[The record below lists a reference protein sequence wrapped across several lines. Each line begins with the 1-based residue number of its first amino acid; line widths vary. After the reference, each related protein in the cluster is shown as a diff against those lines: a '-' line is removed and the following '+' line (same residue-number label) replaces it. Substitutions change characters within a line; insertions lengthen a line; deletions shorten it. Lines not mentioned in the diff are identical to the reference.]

1 MVNICYALLV
11 SIQNTNTNMYKYEI
25 SLLLMYAA
33 IQVQMVKF
41 LLFVIVNN
49 NRAGTMLAL
58 V

>member
-11 SIQNTNTNMYKYEI
+11 SIQNTNTNMYKYAI